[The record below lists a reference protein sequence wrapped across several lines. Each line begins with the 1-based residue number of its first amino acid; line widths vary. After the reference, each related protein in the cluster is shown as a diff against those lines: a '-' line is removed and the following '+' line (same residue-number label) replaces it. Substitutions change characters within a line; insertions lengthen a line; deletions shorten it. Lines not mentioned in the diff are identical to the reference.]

1 MARARGERRMRSS
14 IPEPASRNWIPASG
28 AGFGRLTSVDVAEAQ
43 SMGVGKAPGIV
54 ETRGIKTRGI
64 AEAQELWQPRPGW
77 LNTASYGLPPRPGW
91 EALMSALT
99 DWREGRTSW
108 EGWDASTQRSR
119 EAFARLVGVPSVD
132 VAGGSQGARAIA
144 AVAGGTGPPVPV
156 LLAPVQ
162 IASLAVAVV

>member
-43 SMGVGKAPGIV
+43 GMGVGKAPGIV
-54 ETRGIKTRGI
+54 ETRGIKTRGIKTRGI

-108 EGWDASTQRSR
+108 EVWDASTQRAR
-119 EAFARLVGVPSVD
+119 EAFARLVGGPSVD
-132 VAGGSQGARAIA
+132 VAVGSPVSALIA
-144 AVAGGTGPPVPV
+144 AGAAG
-156 LLAPVQ
+156 L
-162 IASLAVAVV
+162 